1 MMEPLPN
8 CFSICASAAARA
20 FVLLSSMKIS
30 FGFGGI
36 QCINGRHAQ
45 GVDLYFYTVLGF
57 VQHPYEKQGL
67 EKT

>member
-30 FGFGGI
+30 FGFGGNE
-36 QCINGRHAQ
+36 CINGRRASS
-45 GVDLYFYTVLGF
+45 VDLYFYTVFDFL
-57 VQHPYEKQGL
+57 QHP
-67 EKT
+67 